1 MLYQKVQGFRVYE
14 TWSYQ
19 TNIAPNISIDTPY
32 VSLESGLLTPKR
44 GFCFEPSGPTF
55 KTKNFMRPSCLHD
68 AGYFLMCHGYLDSKW
83 KGEVDNL
90 MYEVCREDG
99 MSQLRAGW
107 CYGAVDKFGD
117 SSIEK
122 SNRMKVLSAP

>member
-19 TNIAPNISIDTPY
+19 TNIAPDIIIETPY
-32 VSLESGLLTPKR
+32 VDLRQGLLVPKR

-68 AGYFLMCHGYLDSKW
+68 AGYWLMCHGFLDHKW
-83 KGEVDNL
+83 KALVDQL
-90 MYEVCREDG
+90 MREVCLEDG
-99 MSQLRAGW
+99 MSQIRAGW
-107 CYGAVDKFGD
+107 CYSAVDQFGD
-117 SSIEK
+117 SSIDK
-122 SNRMKVLSAP
+122 SSRMKVLSAP